1 MKTPSSTKFTPEI
14 HPAEIPRLLSH
25 CPPVRRVL
33 RTLLGALTLA
43 AGASLAQ
50 AQTTIQV
57 AGDLIVNLQSVDLVT
72 TTNVWTNRTASPVA
86 VANFRT
92 TTTANNLNVAAVAY
106 GSGTINALN
115 VNATSGEGLRSISG
129 INTPAEIN
137 ADNPCSMEAWIN
149 ANDLNQTSAVLA
161 YGNTSSRQYRDFNYD
176 SGGHGI
182 ASFYGPDQGWPSG
195 VQSAGVWHYIASTF
209 NPPNLITY
217 QDGVSVKTNNL
228 GTLATPASRVGVG
241 QDAVSSGSGDAFH
254 GYIAA
259 ARLESG
265 VLTPSQIA
273 NNYAAGP

>member
-149 ANDLNQTSAVLA
+149 ANDLNQASAVNA
-161 YGNTSSRQYRDFNYD
+161 SDPVMPNVVAADTTGNSR
-176 SGGHGI
+176 
-182 ASFYGPDQGWPSG
+182 
-195 VQSAGVWHYIASTF
+195 T
-209 NPPNLITY
+209 
-217 QDGVSVKTNNL
+217 
-228 GTLATPASRVGVG
+228 G
-241 QDAVSSGSGDAFH
+241 Q
-254 GYIAA
+254 
-259 ARLESG
+259 
-265 VLTPSQIA
+265 
-273 NNYAAGP
+273 